1 MIETVRGSRVH
12 RINHTPDKNCHALV
26 VRPLPVETVASW
38 ANVEL
43 VVVFSRLWREA
54 MADQVLGDGL
64 QQGVAIE
71 TTTEWSN

>member
-1 MIETVRGSRVH
+1 M
-12 RINHTPDKNCHALV
+12 
-26 VRPLPVETVASW
+26 RPLLVEAVASW

-64 QQGVAIE
+64 QQGVAGE
-71 TTTEWSN
+71 KNSNSSR